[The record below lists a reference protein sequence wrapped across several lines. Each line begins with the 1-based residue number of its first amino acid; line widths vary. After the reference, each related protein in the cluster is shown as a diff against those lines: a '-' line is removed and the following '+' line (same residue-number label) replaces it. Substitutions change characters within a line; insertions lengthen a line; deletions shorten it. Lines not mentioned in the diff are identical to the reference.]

1 MVLCFDRKSL
11 RPAQQLWSVN
21 RLVKCSSALICIGQS
36 LHTNPTSSLN
46 KLFTCRKATGFLLVR
61 NLSRKL
67 LCEEGQ
73 DLDLEIA
80 LFLCMD
86 VNRQVVT
93 GSLVCLLSLFSE
105 QLWELEKLL
114 VVENL
119 ENSYFSLLI
128 GGFQLWLEKE
138 PAWERVGKQTFV
150 SAGEG
155 SQS

>member
-46 KLFTCRKATGFLLVR
+46 ELFTCRKATGFLLVR

-73 DLDLEIA
+73 DPGLEIVP
-80 LFLCMD
+80 LLCRD
-86 VNRQVVT
+86 VNRQLVT
-93 GSLVCLLSLFSE
+93 GSLACLLSLSSAE
-105 QLWELEKLL
+105 VWELDK
-114 VVENL
+114 
-119 ENSYFSLLI
+119 
-128 GGFQLWLEKE
+128 
-138 PAWERVGKQTFV
+138 
-150 SAGEG
+150 
-155 SQS
+155 

>member
-1 MVLCFDRKSL
+1 M
-11 RPAQQLWSVN
+11 
-21 RLVKCSSALICIGQS
+21 
-36 LHTNPTSSLN
+36 
-46 KLFTCRKATGFLLVR
+46 
-61 NLSRKL
+61 